1 MLSNNKTYFFFFS
14 FLFTINVFS
23 QVKYTL
29 PNAAETFKNNLINNS
44 SARTWGVLRALDEN
58 DVQGFANSFI
68 ESMFLW
74 IYENKLTQNTII
86 LTKSD
91 DDNFKVKVV
100 FTKFKN
106 NRTIARA
113 HSPINYFDNNKENWK
128 NIILVDYDKWVQ
140 LNRHQKMWLMSH
152 ELMHEIFGTAHGEGG
167 QLMFPTIPDL
177 NDETK
182 IKRVEGIDY
191 YYTKS
196 DLILLNALET
206 SWQFIWD
213 NHCLKENIF
222 MVLRTLRQT
231 KSLEK

>member
-1 MLSNNKTYFFFFS
+1 MLYNYTYSFFFY
-14 FLFTINVFS
+14 FLFTLNVFS

-29 PNAAETFKNNLINNS
+29 PNAAETFSNNLKTNS
-44 SARTWGVLRALDEN
+44 SARTWGVLRTLDEN

-74 IYENKLTQNTII
+74 IRENKLTQNTLI
-86 LTKSD
+86 LTKPD
-91 DDNFKVKVV
+91 DKNFKVKVV
-100 FTKFKN
+100 FTKFEN

-113 HSPINYFDNNKENWK
+113 HSPINYFEENKENWK
-128 NIILVDYDKWVQ
+128 NVVLVDFDKWVQ

-152 ELMHEIFGTAHGEGG
+152 ELMHEMFATSHGEGG

-177 NDETK
+177 NDTTK

-191 YYTKS
+191 FYTKS
-196 DLILLNALET
+196 DLKLLNALET

-213 NHCLKENIF
+213 NHCLQKNIF

-231 KSLEK
+231 KDLD

>member
-1 MLSNNKTYFFFFS
+1 MFTLSVY
-14 FLFTINVFS
+14 S
-23 QVKYTL
+23 QVNYTL
-29 PNAAETFKNNLINNS
+29 PNAAETFANNFINNS
-44 SARTWGVLRALDEN
+44 SARTWGVLRTLDEN

-74 IYENKLTQNTII
+74 IRENKLTPNALNLTNTD
-86 LTKSD
+86 K
-91 DDNFKVKVV
+91 NFKVKVV
-100 FTKFKN
+100 FTKFEN

-128 NIILVDYDKWVQ
+128 NIVLVDFDKWVQ

-152 ELMHEIFGTAHGEGG
+152 ELMHEIFATSHGEGG

-177 NDETK
+177 NDTTK
-182 IKRVEGIDY
+182 GKRIEGLNDF
-191 YYTKS
+191 YTKS
-196 DLILLNALET
+196 DLKLLKALES

-213 NHCLKENIF
+213 NHTTQGKNIF

-231 KSLEK
+231 KGLD